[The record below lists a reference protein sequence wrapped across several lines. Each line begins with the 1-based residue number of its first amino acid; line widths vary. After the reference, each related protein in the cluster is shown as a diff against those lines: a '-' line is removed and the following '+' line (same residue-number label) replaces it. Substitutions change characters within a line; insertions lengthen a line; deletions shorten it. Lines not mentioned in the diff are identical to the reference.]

1 MNVTSPFL
9 PPTDELASGPRY
21 WHEIS
26 LPIDNRSVDV
36 LLVSDGDALV
46 ATWFGPILSAKGG
59 GRSTWVRDPKPLKDP
74 ADQLAAYAAGEL
86 KDFDLR
92 LRPSGTAFQMEV
104 WSELAQIPYGV
115 TTTYG
120 HIASSIG
127 RPTGSRAVGAAVGSN
142 PIGIIVPCH
151 RVIGANGSLTG
162 YAGGLDNKM
171 ALLHLEGVT
180 AFCGARRAG

>member
-1 MNVTSPFL
+1 MNLTSPFL
-9 PPTDELASGPRY
+9 PPVDELTSGTRY
-21 WHEIS
+21 WHEIR
-26 LPIDNRSVDV
+26 LPMGDRDVEV

-46 ATWFGPILSAKGG
+46 ATWFGPILSAKG
-59 GRSTWVRDPKPLKDP
+59 RSRATWVEDPAPLKD
-74 ADQLAAYAAGEL
+74 ASEQLSAYAAGEL
-86 KDFDLR
+86 KEFELR
-92 LRPSGTAFQMEV
+92 LRPSGTPFQMSV

-120 HIASSIG
+120 QIASSIG

-180 AFCGARRAG
+180 AF